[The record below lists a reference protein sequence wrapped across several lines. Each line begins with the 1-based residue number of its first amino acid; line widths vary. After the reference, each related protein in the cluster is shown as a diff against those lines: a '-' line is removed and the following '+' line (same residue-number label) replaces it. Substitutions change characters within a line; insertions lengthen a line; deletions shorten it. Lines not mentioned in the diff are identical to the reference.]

1 MARENKCSTI
11 KICFAV
17 LNYFDKVPQDTRPQ
31 PERHGCATDRN
42 YLSIDSITTHYFSLQ
57 VACYTLWF
65 SGMPET
71 HRAGNLSSRATVF
84 ADIASSTSNR
94 ELRCHRLPIF
104 EDSVLQSPLLAE
116 KLSLSLSKSQQQR
129 SSVSGEK
136 GSRQLEFFAV
146 ILSSAFRQA
155 QLEPFQQIITS
166 LPLLRMLKKKH
177 FKCFLPRH
185 SKRYFKK
192 SQEQS
197 KAERNIRIKVKLK
210 IQKIGYKNGYR

>member
-1 MARENKCSTI
+1 
-11 KICFAV
+11 
-17 LNYFDKVPQDTRPQ
+17 
-31 PERHGCATDRN
+31 
-42 YLSIDSITTHYFSLQ
+42 
-57 VACYTLWF
+57 
-65 SGMPET
+65 MPET

-136 GSRQLEFFAV
+136 DSRQLEFFAV

-166 LPLLRMLKKKH
+166 LTHVKKKDISNVPY
-177 FKCFLPRH
+177 LGTRSDI
-185 SKRYFKK
+185 SKNHRSSWQKK
-192 SQEQS
+192 SVYGCS
-197 KAERNIRIKVKLK
+197 SN
-210 IQKIGYKNGYR
+210 